1 MSYLN
6 TKINAIQEANRVG
19 NNKLPC
25 GGYKAE
31 DPAIQAKNAEH
42 YDEAVW
48 ITMEAKRLGITT
60 RQFID
65 GDYTK

>member
-6 TKINAIQEANRVG
+6 TKINAITEANLVG
-19 NNKLPC
+19 RNKLPC
-25 GGYKAE
+25 GGYVAE
-31 DPAIQAKNAEH
+31 DPAVTAKNAEH
-42 YDEAVW
+42 FDEAVW
-48 ITMEAKRLGITT
+48 ITKEAKRLGITT

>member
-1 MSYLN
+1 MSTLQG
-6 TKINAIQEANRVG
+6 KIVAIQEANRVG

-25 GGYKAE
+25 GDYVYT
-31 DPAIQAKNAEH
+31 DPAVQAKQAEH

-65 GDYTK
+65 GDYKK

>member
-1 MSYLN
+1 MTTLAQR
-6 TKINAIQEANRVG
+6 IAGIQEANRVG

-25 GGYKAE
+25 GGYTE
-31 DPAIQAKNAEH
+31 VDPAVQAKNAEH